1 MMVELIANHGLSL
14 AMALIVAAVVL
25 AFLTR

>member
-1 MMVELIANHGLSL
+1 MMVELIANHGLSV
-14 AMALIVAAVVL
+14 AMSLIVAAVLL

>member
-14 AMALIVAAVVL
+14 GMALIVAAVLV

>member
-1 MMVELIANHGLSL
+1 MVELIANHGLSI

-25 AFLTR
+25 AFLTRR